1 MHRTT
6 PPSTPLA
13 SQDAAQSKH
22 RPSLGKMFVDRVIH
36 GPADPDAASN
46 LRKELELAQR
56 RKAAQT
62 RARRVL
68 LAIAGIFLLLC
79 IYSLFSDDASAARNW
94 LLAAVFATMVALVMS
109 PTETSQRIQ
118 ELKLELEIADTDPSP
133 ERAYQLFR
141 HHQMEIRRYYNL
153 ALRHS
158 RVMLLAGLFCVLIGL
173 GAVVGA
179 GLVFVQAWD
188 KVSELDKFGQTMVA
202 VLGAVGGILSNY
214 VAAIYLKM
222 YAATSETL
230 NEFHGRLV
238 LTHHLH
244 FANYLASKVTSHNE
258 LPDQTFKTMAE
269 ELSKQ
274 S

>member
-1 MHRTT
+1 M
-6 PPSTPLA
+6 
-13 SQDAAQSKH
+13 
-22 RPSLGKMFVDRVIH
+22 DRVIQ
-36 GPADPDAASN
+36 GPADPDAAGN
-46 LRKELELAQR
+46 LRKELELAQG

-62 RARRVL
+62 RARRIL
-68 LAIAGIFLLLC
+68 LAIGGSFLLLC
-79 IYSLFSDDASAARNW
+79 VYSLVSGNPASARAW
-94 LLAAVFATMVALVMS
+94 LLAAVSATLVGLVIS
-109 PTETSQRIQ
+109 PTEASRRIQ

-153 ALRHS
+153 ALKHS
-158 RVMLLAGLFCVLIGL
+158 RVMLLAGLVCVLIGL

-188 KVSELDKFGQTMVA
+188 KVSELDKFGQSMVA

-244 FANYLASKVTSHNE
+244 FANYLASKVTDHNE

-274 S
+274 G

>member
-1 MHRTT
+1 MVAVGFCDPHYPLPDVRYDRRID
-6 PPSTPLA
+6 PSARYAHAGSPQLQRQGARLGLKRETA
-13 SQDAAQSKH
+13 G
-22 RPSLGKMFVDRVIH
+22 RPAHQPVIAGVDRPIQI
-36 GPADPDAASN
+36 
-46 LRKELELAQR
+46 LAE
-56 RKAAQT
+56 T
-62 RARRVL
+62 RQ
-68 LAIAGIFLLLC
+68 IP
-79 IYSLFSDDASAARNW
+79 SAARNW
-94 LLAAVFATMVALVMS
+94 LLTAVFATMVGLVMS
-109 PTETSQRIQ
+109 PTEASQRIQ

-244 FANYLASKVTSHNE
+244 FANYLASKVTNQNE
-258 LPDQTFKTMAE
+258 LPDQTFKAMAE